1 MSRTCDARLV
11 SVILS
16 SLLSIP
22 SIVAAGEKAD
32 DTGVFAWTKSVGFS
46 YPLVASLSGGIH
58 APSRFDAFGFQGNV
72 DLGIGGG
79 MVSGGVYVPVGGHK
93 PYTLTAFTVKVAV
106 LRTWLVDLGPDMN
119 RTYTGAVIEQFSAGG
134 GMGAKIG
141 LGYFRSN
148 EPALSSTDGFLY
160 FYVGLGL

>member
-1 MSRTCDARLV
+1 
-11 SVILS
+11 
-16 SLLSIP
+16 
-22 SIVAAGEKAD
+22 
-32 DTGVFAWTKSVGFS
+32 
-46 YPLVASLSGGIH
+46 
-58 APSRFDAFGFQGNV
+58 
-72 DLGIGGG
+72 

-119 RTYTGAVIEQFSAGG
+119 RTYTGAVVEQFSAGG

-141 LGYFRSN
+141 LGHFRSN